1 MSERD
6 SERPLPPKRTG
17 LPVLGSAVSFGRDP
31 YAFYEDV
38 ARYGDIVRFSMGNYD
53 MVGVLDP
60 AAIEAVLVEKFDSF
74 RKPDRAGGVDV
85 LSDGLLLADGDRWQT
100 QRTRLQPLFY
110 RERIENYAETMA
122 TYAAAM
128 AERWAATPGAID
140 LTEATST
147 YTLRV
152 LGKTLLGV
160 ETDEHHRAVRAG
172 AEAIRER
179 SSQNPVSVDLPD
191 WLPTP
196 GNRRYRRGV
205 EQLEA
210 VVDDLVAETD
220 PDGDGQDILSTLVTT
235 SEHADEGPTESDL
248 RSQLVTFLFAGHETS
263 ATALTWALY
272 ELGRKPAVADRL
284 HAEVDAVVDGATP
297 SLSDLPD
304 LTYTKQVLRETLRR
318 YPPAAAIFR
327 EADEDVVVGQY
338 RVPEDTFVVLPQFHV
353 HTDDR
358 WWGGGPTRSGSPP
371 PGGTISRNRR
381 ATDPSTPTS
390 HLGAGHATASGC
402 VSHGWSSRSRSRL
415 SQGTVGSIT
424 TETTSLSTSGR
435 RFTPVSRSAPPS
447 PGASDTRSSVSPSL
461 RLH

>member
-358 WWGGGPTRSGSPP
+358 WWTDPVRFAPSRWDDIEEPPGDRPEYSYFPFGGGPRHCIGMRFARMELTLALAAIAGHCRINHDRDDVTVDVGSTVH
-371 PGGTISRNRR
+371 PGEPIR
-381 ATDPSTPTS
+381 AT
-390 HLGAGHATASGC
+390 
-402 VSHGWSSRSRSRL
+402 L
-415 SQGTVGSIT
+415 SVR
-424 TETTSLSTSGR
+424 E
-435 RFTPVSRSAPPS
+435 
-447 PGASDTRSSVSPSL
+447 
-461 RLH
+461 